1 MMYLRLIFP
10 TLQRNESPFTLLGQ
24 WLSTLG
30 KKIDSATEV
39 QDIPQSYLLIL
50 YDHDS

>member
-39 QDIPQSYLLIL
+39 QDIPSESHLLL
-50 YDHDS
+50 